1 MKSERYMI
9 KDKDRIIELVIL
21 LNKYRDAYYNNNNSL
36 ITDKEYDNLYDE
48 LVKLEKEQG
57 LVLANSPTRTVG
69 YEVVSELKKVKHNH
83 PLLSLDKTTDIEE
96 FRTFFNGKPT
106 LLMAKMDGLTC
117 SLFYKDG
124 KLIRAESRGDGEIGE
139 DITHNAKTFINVP
152 MEIPIKGE
160 MIIDGECVITYDDF
174 NAINQREDNKYK
186 NPRNLVSGSV
196 RQLNSEITKARN
208 VRFVVWKVF
217 DVKNESGI
225 SILPNSHHNNL
236 LNIKNLG
243 FDIVPHIYI
252 DKNTIKD
259 YSEGIDRIKDICQKE
274 SYPIDGI
281 VGMFDNV
288 DYGLSLGMTDH
299 HPRHSIAF
307 KFYQELYD
315 TRLLEIEW
323 NTTRTGVVNPVAIFE
338 PVIIDGCSVSRASL
352 NNLSYIKEKLGKP
365 YVGQRL
371 KVYKA
376 NAIIPCIHSA
386 EILKEDFV

>member
-1 MKSERYMI
+1 MRLERYMI
-9 KDKDRIIELVIL
+9 KDKDRIIELVAL

-36 ITDKEYDNLYDE
+36 ITDKEYDVLYDE
-48 LVKLEKEQG
+48 LVRLEKEQG

-96 FRTFFNGKPT
+96 FHAFFNGKPT

-124 KLIRAESRGDGEIGE
+124 KLIRAESRGDGEVGE
-139 DITHNAKTFINVP
+139 DITHNAKTFINIP

-217 DVKNESGI
+217 DIKNESGI
-225 SILPNSHHNNL
+225 SILPNSHHTNL

-252 DKNTIKD
+252 DKNTVKD
-259 YSEGIDRIKDICQKE
+259 YSEGIDHIKDICQKE

-365 YVGQRL
+365 YVGQKL

-386 EILKEDFV
+386 EILKEDSV

>member
-1 MKSERYMI
+1 MI
-9 KDKDRIIELVIL
+9 KDKDRIIELVAL

-36 ITDKEYDNLYDE
+36 ITDKEYDVLYDE
-48 LVKLEKEQG
+48 LVRLEKEQG

-96 FRTFFNGKPT
+96 FHAFFNGKPT

-124 KLIRAESRGDGEIGE
+124 KLIRAESRGDGEVGE
-139 DITHNAKTFINVP
+139 DITHNAKTFINIP

-217 DVKNESGI
+217 DIKNESGI
-225 SILPNSHHNNL
+225 SILPNSHHTNL

-252 DKNTIKD
+252 DKNTVKD
-259 YSEGIDRIKDICQKE
+259 YSEGIDHIKDICQKE

-281 VGMFDNV
+281 V
-288 DYGLSLGMTDH
+288 
-299 HPRHSIAF
+299 
-307 KFYQELYD
+307 
-315 TRLLEIEW
+315 
-323 NTTRTGVVNPVAIFE
+323 
-338 PVIIDGCSVSRASL
+338 
-352 NNLSYIKEKLGKP
+352 
-365 YVGQRL
+365 
-371 KVYKA
+371 
-376 NAIIPCIHSA
+376 
-386 EILKEDFV
+386 

>member
-9 KDKDRIIELVIL
+9 KDKDRIIELVTL

>member
-1 MKSERYMI
+1 MI
-9 KDKDRIIELVIL
+9 KDKDRIIELVAL
-21 LNKYRDAYYNNNNSL
+21 LNKYRDAYYNSNNSL
-36 ITDKEYDNLYDE
+36 ITDKEYDALYDE
-48 LVKLEKEQG
+48 LVRLEKEQG
-57 LVLANSPTRTVG
+57 LVLANSPTKTVG

-96 FRTFFNGKPT
+96 FHSFFNGKPT

-124 KLIRAESRGDGEIGE
+124 KLIRAESRGDGEVGE
-139 DITHNAKTFINVP
+139 DITHNAKTFINIP
-152 MEIPIKGE
+152 TEIPIKGE
-160 MIIDGECVITYDDF
+160 MIIDGECIITYDDF

-217 DVKNESGI
+217 DIKNESGI
-225 SILPNSHHNNL
+225 SILPNSHHTNL
-236 LNIKNLG
+236 LNIKNIG

-252 DKNTIKD
+252 DKNTVKD

-365 YVGQRL
+365 YVGQKL

-376 NAIIPCIHSA
+376 NAIIPCIHSS
-386 EILKEDFV
+386 EILKEDSV

>member
-1 MKSERYMI
+1 MI
-9 KDKDRIIELVIL
+9 KDKDRIIELVTL

-196 RQLNSEITKARN
+196 RQLNSEITRARN

-259 YSEGIDRIKDICQKE
+259 YSEGIDRIKYICQEE